1 MDHGGQKEPRPRA
14 RRDSNLEMLKA
25 ARDASRRSSERRA
38 AMRAQALGSQ
48 AMPAVEPGDGMWRGE
63 SLGARWRRRAITI
76 PGLYLAFL
84 LYSAAFPLCL
94 VYALASD
101 LLRRSPLMRC
111 RFHLTMWSVLFWH
124 AMGVVTVAIWWL
136 YGKACRMDERRWR
149 TWHAGL
155 ESWWSHKLIG
165 IARLFYG
172 LRVEV
177 EGVEAV
183 SPGPALLLLR
193 HASIVD
199 TMLPMGYLGGPARG
213 VLMRIV
219 KKRELL
225 WDPCVDLVSSRVPRA
240 FVVRRSGNV
249 DRELEVMCALTDG
262 MDDDDVVA
270 LFPEGTRYT
279 AEKQAEILA
288 KLKVRDPALAAR
300 AGRLRHVLP
309 VRPAGTMALLDRRRD
324 MDVVFCAHT
333 GLEGA
338 SRLEDFLS
346 GSLLGRVWKVKMWR
360 VPRSQVPDE
369 PAARLAWLEGEWARV
384 DEWIDRNRQ
393 YGDPRRRWLAQ
404 RYGRRR
410 AAA

>member
-1 MDHGGQKEPRPRA
+1 MEYGGQKEPRPRA
-14 RRDSNLEMLKA
+14 RRESGLEMLKA

-38 AMRAQALGSQ
+38 AMRAEALGSQ
-48 AMPAVEPGDGMWRGE
+48 AIRVEGDGMWRGE
-63 SLGARWRRRAITI
+63 SWASRWRRRAITI
-76 PGLYLAFL
+76 PGTYLATL
-84 LYSAAFPLCL
+84 LYTALLPL
-94 VYALASD
+94 ALACALVAD
-101 LLRRSPLMRC
+101 LLRRRPLMLC
-111 RFHLTMWSVLFWH
+111 RFHLTMWSVFFWH
-124 AMGVVTVAIWWL
+124 SIGIFTLGVWWL
-136 YGKACRMDERRWR
+136 FGKAKRMDEREWR
-149 TWHAGL
+149 TWHAGI
-155 ESWWSHKLIG
+155 ETWWSRKLVG

-177 EGVEAV
+177 EDVEV
-183 SPGPALLLLR
+183 IRPGPVLLLLR
-193 HASIVD
+193 HASIID
-199 TMLPMGYLGGPARG
+199 TMLPPGYLSGPALG

-225 WDPCVDLVSSRVPRA
+225 WDPCADFISSRVPGA
-240 FVVRRSGNV
+240 FIRRRSGAIE
-249 DRELEVMCALTDG
+249 RELEVMCALTDG

-279 AEKQAEILA
+279 PDKQIELLEKLRA
-288 KLKVRDPALAAR
+288 RDPATAER
-300 AGRLRHVLP
+300 ATALRHVLP
-309 VRPAGTMALLDRRRD
+309 VRPAGTMALLDRRPD

-346 GSLLGRVWKVKMWR
+346 GSLLGRVWRVKLWR
-360 VPRSQVPDE
+360 VPRSQVPVDPDE
-369 PAARLAWLEGEWARV
+369 RLAWLEAEWRKV
-384 DEWIDRNRQ
+384 DEWIDQNRQ

>member
-1 MDHGGQKEPRPRA
+1 MRA
-14 RRDSNLEMLKA
+14 RRESGLEMLKA

-38 AMRAQALGSQ
+38 AMRAEALGSH
-48 AMPAVEPGDGMWRGE
+48 AMPAVSGDGMWRGE
-63 SLGARWRRRAITI
+63 TWGARWRRRAITV
-76 PGLYLAFL
+76 PGIYLATL
-84 LYSAAFPLCL
+84 LYTALLPLAL
-94 VYALASD
+94 VCALASD
-101 LLRRSPLMRC
+101 LLRRRPLMLC
-111 RFHLTMWSVLFWH
+111 RFHLTMWSVFFWH
-124 AMGVVTVAIWWL
+124 SLGVASVAVWWL
-136 YGKACRMDERRWR
+136 WGKATGMDERRWR

-155 ESWWSHKLIG
+155 ETWWSHKLIG

-177 EGVEAV
+177 EDGDAV
-183 SPGPALLLLR
+183 RPGPALLLLR

-225 WDPCVDLVSSRVPRA
+225 WDPCVDFISSRVPRA

-249 DRELEVMCALTDG
+249 ERELEVMCALTDG
-262 MDDDDVVA
+262 MDDDDLVA

-279 AEKQAEILA
+279 AEKQIEIME
-288 KLKVRDPALAAR
+288 KLRVRDPAAAER
-300 AGRLRHVLP
+300 HAGLRHVLP
-309 VRPAGTMALLDRRRD
+309 IRPAGTMALLDRRAD
-324 MDVVFCAHT
+324 LDVVFCAHT

-338 SRLEDFLS
+338 SRLEDFLN
-346 GSLLGRVWKVKMWR
+346 GSLLGRVWRIKLWR
-360 VPRSQVPDE
+360 VPRREVPAD
-369 PAARLAWLEGEWARV
+369 PAARLAWLEAEWRKV
-384 DEWIDRNRQ
+384 DDWIDHNRQ
-393 YGDPRRRWLAQ
+393 YGDPRRRWLAR